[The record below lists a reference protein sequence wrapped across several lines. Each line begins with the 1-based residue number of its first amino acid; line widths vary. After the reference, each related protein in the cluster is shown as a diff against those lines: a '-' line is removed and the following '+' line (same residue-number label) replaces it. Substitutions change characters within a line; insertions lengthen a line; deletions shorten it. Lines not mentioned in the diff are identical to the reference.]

1 MTIAEVIK
9 MAKSKSYQQLLKS
22 DLKNPAFKNAYDSF
36 EDEFNLAEE
45 VIRLRLSANLTQTEL
60 AQQAH
65 TSQPAISRL
74 ESGNYTNVSMAF
86 LRKVGAALGATPVVH
101 FKTS

>member
-1 MTIAEVIK
+1 MKT
-9 MAKSKSYQQLLKS
+9 KSAQ
-22 DLKNPAFKNAYDSF
+22 DLFKKEMKNPAFKKAYDSF

-45 VIRLRLSANLTQTEL
+45 VIALRLKAGMTQTEL
-60 AQQAH
+60 ARKAH

-74 ESGNYTNVSMAF
+74 ESGTYTNVSLAF
-86 LRKVGAALGATPVVH
+86 LRKIGAALNAVPTVH

>member
-1 MTIAEVIK
+1 MIK
-9 MAKSKSYQQLLKS
+9 MKSYKVALEKEMQ
-22 DLKNPAFKNAYDSF
+22 NTAFKTAYDSF

-45 VIRLRLSANLTQTEL
+45 VIQLRLKADITQSEL
-60 AQQAH
+60 ARRAH

-74 ESGNYTNVSMAF
+74 ESGNYTNLSLSF
-86 LRKVGAALGATPVVH
+86 LRKIGVALNAALVIH

>member
-1 MTIAEVIK
+1 
-9 MAKSKSYQQLLKS
+9 MAKTKTYRELLKKE
-22 DLKNPAFKNAYDSF
+22 LKNPAFKKAFESF

-45 VIRLRLSANLTQTEL
+45 VIRLRLEANLTQTEL
-60 AQQAH
+60 ARRAH

-86 LRKVGAALGATPVVH
+86 LRKIGAALDATPVVH